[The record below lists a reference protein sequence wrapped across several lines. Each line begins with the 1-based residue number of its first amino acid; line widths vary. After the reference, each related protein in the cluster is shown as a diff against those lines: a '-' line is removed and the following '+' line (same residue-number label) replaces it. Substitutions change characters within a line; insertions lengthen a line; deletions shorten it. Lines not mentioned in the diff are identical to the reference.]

1 MLRALASLT
10 LIASVLLPATQGRA
24 EACGPRLIATF
35 VEDAADL
42 FALQNASE
50 PGWSVVRVEVDLRGS
65 GGALIF
71 DVTDS
76 GAGVSG
82 WQPYAA
88 AGGNAVV
95 VGRTGVTDGDRLLSM
110 AFGRFAPGERFA
122 FTIDLD
128 DTLPGGTQTWIDG
141 AELAGG
147 RVIAVFA
154 GPDGAESE
162 RSAEFEVDGT
172 ADTGRHEAC
181 LVS

>member
-1 MLRALASLT
+1 MRQAA
-10 LIASVLLPATQGRA
+10 LIAALLLSCLAISGRA
-24 EACGPRLIATF
+24 RAGECGPRLIATF
-35 VEDAADL
+35 VEDAADIFEL
-42 FALQNASE
+42 RNASD

-88 AGGNAVV
+88 AGGTAVV

-141 AELAGG
+141 AEIAGG

-154 GPDGAESE
+154 GPDGAEAE
-162 RSAEFEVDGT
+162 RSADFEVDGT